1 MKPRQEEQCLIF
13 GGVNFFPCHAQFVPF
28 AWPDFRISNLSQF
41 FSFWRLI
48 FFLLHGTILGSL
60 VVLDFFP
67 HGACFVRRFVREREA
82 RRRQPKRRGSGGDDN
97 SRDTVLMLLV
107 NEYDRKQR
115 YRGHSRPSK
124 EPNS

>member
-13 GGVNFFPCHAQFVPF
+13 GGVIFFPFHAQFVPF

-67 HGACFVRRFVREREA
+67 WHLFRPTLRSQTGSKAEATEETRER
-82 RRRQPKRRGSGGDDN
+82 RRRQ
-97 SRDTVLMLLV
+97 
-107 NEYDRKQR
+107 Q
-115 YRGHSRPSK
+115 
-124 EPNS
+124 